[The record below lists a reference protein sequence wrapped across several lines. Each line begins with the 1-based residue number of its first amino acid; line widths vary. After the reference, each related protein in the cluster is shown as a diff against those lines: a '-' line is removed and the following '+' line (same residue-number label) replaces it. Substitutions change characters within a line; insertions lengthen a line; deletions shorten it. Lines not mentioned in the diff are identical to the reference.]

1 VPNVSSSE
9 MEKAKQQLFLKD
21 RLLVV
26 AEGEIQKQQKYYVG
40 FISGLSRDFRIMLE
54 RQHLTVKDY
63 NKDQKAYASM
73 LNKMYVAA
81 KEGE

>member
-1 VPNVSSSE
+1 
-9 MEKAKQQLFLKD
+9 
-21 RLLVV
+21 
-26 AEGEIQKQQKYYVG
+26 
-40 FISGLSRDFRIMLE
+40 MLE

-81 KEGE
+81 KEGKWTELMLYSNSKSILLIFQTIKNS

>member
-1 VPNVSSSE
+1 
-9 MEKAKQQLFLKD
+9 
-21 RLLVV
+21 
-26 AEGEIQKQQKYYVG
+26 
-40 FISGLSRDFRIMLE
+40 MLE

-81 KEGE
+81 KEGELTGWVFYNTESFECLLIFSVIHTPKKVAFSEESFCMDLLIRSLVTS

>member
-1 VPNVSSSE
+1 
-9 MEKAKQQLFLKD
+9 
-21 RLLVV
+21 
-26 AEGEIQKQQKYYVG
+26 
-40 FISGLSRDFRIMLE
+40 MLE

-81 KEGE
+81 KEGKRFVCGYKKEG

>member
-1 VPNVSSSE
+1 
-9 MEKAKQQLFLKD
+9 
-21 RLLVV
+21 
-26 AEGEIQKQQKYYVG
+26 
-40 FISGLSRDFRIMLE
+40 MLE

-81 KEGE
+81 KEGEFHNNQHIKMLLTFQSGNYLKRKGCVF

>member
-1 VPNVSSSE
+1 MDSVETSGKRH
-9 MEKAKQQLFLKD
+9 EKALRVFSIRYRNFDILCNWCLLK
-21 RLLVV
+21 LP
-26 AEGEIQKQQKYYVG
+26 I
-40 FISGLSRDFRIMLE
+40 ISLNCRIMLE

>member
-1 VPNVSSSE
+1 
-9 MEKAKQQLFLKD
+9 
-21 RLLVV
+21 
-26 AEGEIQKQQKYYVG
+26 
-40 FISGLSRDFRIMLE
+40 MLE

-81 KEGE
+81 KEGEEVCCLFVVTKKNNRNEIFVMEEKCLSA

>member
-1 VPNVSSSE
+1 
-9 MEKAKQQLFLKD
+9 
-21 RLLVV
+21 
-26 AEGEIQKQQKYYVG
+26 
-40 FISGLSRDFRIMLE
+40 MLE

-81 KEGE
+81 KEGEFHNNLQLEKERSLFQGGHVAGTN

>member
-1 VPNVSSSE
+1 
-9 MEKAKQQLFLKD
+9 
-21 RLLVV
+21 
-26 AEGEIQKQQKYYVG
+26 
-40 FISGLSRDFRIMLE
+40 MLE

-81 KEGE
+81 KEGEFHNNLKPEKERSVSIRFRLTV

>member
-1 VPNVSSSE
+1 
-9 MEKAKQQLFLKD
+9 
-21 RLLVV
+21 
-26 AEGEIQKQQKYYVG
+26 
-40 FISGLSRDFRIMLE
+40 MLE

-81 KEGE
+81 KEGEEVCCLFVVTKTKSRNETCVKEQKCFSAQLVRPIYHNLRSQ

>member
-1 VPNVSSSE
+1 MDLAETLGKSR
-9 MEKAKQQLFLKD
+9 LKICI
-21 RLLVV
+21 LS
-26 AEGEIQKQQKYYVG
+26 YYAIH
-40 FISGLSRDFRIMLE
+40 ISLKFYNIHCFSHLYLRIMLE

>member
-1 VPNVSSSE
+1 
-9 MEKAKQQLFLKD
+9 
-21 RLLVV
+21 
-26 AEGEIQKQQKYYVG
+26 
-40 FISGLSRDFRIMLE
+40 MLE

-81 KEGE
+81 KEGEEVCCLFVVSRKRNRNEIFVMEEKCLSA

>member
-1 VPNVSSSE
+1 MDSVETSGKRH
-9 MEKAKQQLFLKD
+9 EKALRVFSIPYRNFDILLK
-21 RLLVV
+21 LP
-26 AEGEIQKQQKYYVG
+26 I
-40 FISGLSRDFRIMLE
+40 ISLNCRIMLE

-81 KEGE
+81 KEGEWTGPVFYNS

>member
-1 VPNVSSSE
+1 
-9 MEKAKQQLFLKD
+9 
-21 RLLVV
+21 
-26 AEGEIQKQQKYYVG
+26 
-40 FISGLSRDFRIMLE
+40 MLE

-81 KEGE
+81 KEGEWTVRVFYNTSCFKYLLIFLSFKNLKKGRFS

>member
-1 VPNVSSSE
+1 
-9 MEKAKQQLFLKD
+9 
-21 RLLVV
+21 
-26 AEGEIQKQQKYYVG
+26 
-40 FISGLSRDFRIMLE
+40 MLE

-81 KEGE
+81 KEGKDIPRLQSREEGIKIKDVLWVMYEERNILNCSNFFPQEL

>member
-1 VPNVSSSE
+1 
-9 MEKAKQQLFLKD
+9 
-21 RLLVV
+21 
-26 AEGEIQKQQKYYVG
+26 
-40 FISGLSRDFRIMLE
+40 MLE

-81 KEGE
+81 KEGEWTGLVFYNT

>member
-1 VPNVSSSE
+1 
-9 MEKAKQQLFLKD
+9 
-21 RLLVV
+21 
-26 AEGEIQKQQKYYVG
+26 
-40 FISGLSRDFRIMLE
+40 MLE

-81 KEGE
+81 KEG

>member
-1 VPNVSSSE
+1 
-9 MEKAKQQLFLKD
+9 
-21 RLLVV
+21 
-26 AEGEIQKQQKYYVG
+26 
-40 FISGLSRDFRIMLE
+40 MLE

-81 KEGE
+81 KEGEFHNNLKPEKERSLFQGGHVAGTN

>member
-1 VPNVSSSE
+1 
-9 MEKAKQQLFLKD
+9 
-21 RLLVV
+21 
-26 AEGEIQKQQKYYVG
+26 
-40 FISGLSRDFRIMLE
+40 MLE

-81 KEGE
+81 KEGEFHNN

>member
-1 VPNVSSSE
+1 
-9 MEKAKQQLFLKD
+9 
-21 RLLVV
+21 
-26 AEGEIQKQQKYYVG
+26 
-40 FISGLSRDFRIMLE
+40 MLE

-81 KEGE
+81 KEGEFHNNLQPEKELGSLFQGGHVAGTN

>member
-1 VPNVSSSE
+1 
-9 MEKAKQQLFLKD
+9 
-21 RLLVV
+21 
-26 AEGEIQKQQKYYVG
+26 
-40 FISGLSRDFRIMLE
+40 MLE

-81 KEGE
+81 KEGKDIARLQSREEGIKIKDVLWVMYEERNILNRSNFFPQEL

>member
-1 VPNVSSSE
+1 
-9 MEKAKQQLFLKD
+9 
-21 RLLVV
+21 
-26 AEGEIQKQQKYYVG
+26 
-40 FISGLSRDFRIMLE
+40 MLE

-81 KEGE
+81 KEGEEACCLFVVTRTKSRNETYVKKYFSAQLVRPIYHNLRSQ